1 MLWNRSLLD
10 EIRFAINKARAAI
23 LMVSPDSV
31 NSDFIA
37 TTELNCLFEAVDTR
51 GLQLLWLVLR
61 PCEYGRFKLP
71 AIQAVFDPKQ
81 PLDNLSPAE
90 QNVAL
95 VQVCKAP
102 EECLKAFIRPG
113 YFS

>member
-1 MLWNRSLLD
+1 
-10 EIRFAINKARAAI
+10 
-23 LMVSPDSV
+23 MVSPDSV

-37 TTELNCLFEAVDTR
+37 TTELNWLFEAVDTR
-51 GLQLLWLVLR
+51 GLQLLWFVLR

-71 AIQAVFDPKQ
+71 AIQVVFDPKQ

-95 VQVCKAP
+95 VQVCKA
-102 EECLKAFIRPG
+102 LKSALKLLFVPG
-113 YFS
+113 ISVKC